1 MIPHTAIDD
10 VRQAAD
16 IVEIISDYLTLQ
28 PSGRN
33 YKALSP
39 FTREKT
45 PSFVVSPEKQIY
57 KCFST
62 GKGGNVF
69 SFIMEMEKVSFPE
82 AVELVAKRSGI
93 DISRFTEKKE
103 REPALEDSRTETLR
117 WAAKF
122 FHHTLESAEGKSGY
136 AYLAAERGLSEKTIR
151 SFGLGYAPDSWEYL
165 LGAAKRS
172 GIPQEHLIDLGL
184 ITQNKQRNSW
194 YDTFRQRVIFPVFS
208 VGGQVVGFGGRTLVN
223 DPQTPKYL
231 NSPESRLFEKSK
243 LLYGLHAAKN
253 EIRRMETAILVE
265 GYMDVLAL
273 HQAGITNTVASCG
286 TSLTRYQA
294 KILQRYTNR
303 VLFIYDADPAG
314 KKSMITGI
322 ETLLAESVTPFVVML
337 PSGDDPDSFVRRE
350 GREKFLQFTEE
361 NKLSFQEFQIRF
373 FTESGD
379 FAQPETKSK
388 AVRAMVHTIALIP
401 DRIQQELYLQELSE
415 KLAITHSALHE
426 LLEMQVGAEEKKIV
440 SEERRKDTSVKRQTT
455 TELSVLEK
463 TFLKALLE
471 STTYGN
477 AVIEFAASHEEMLEL
492 AHPAAHQIFTH
503 MIRRYRD
510 IASNKEERIDIA
522 SEISQFSNPES
533 RDLASGLLMDQ
544 PVSNKW
550 HELTDDVHAESAKR
564 CLIMFLDAFKNLIL
578 EPLIRQK
585 TIITDRILHES
596 DSDKEIALQEEL
608 IELTTKIRKTTKDLQ
623 AMIDNIVNNL

>member
-16 IVEIISDYLTLQ
+16 IVDIISDYLTLQ
-28 PSGRN
+28 PAGRN

-39 FTREKT
+39 FTSEKT

-122 FHHTLESAEGKSGY
+122 FHQTLQSAEGKTGY
-136 AYLAAERGLSEKTIR
+136 AYLAAERALSEKTIR
-151 SFGLGYAPDSWEYL
+151 TFGLGYAPDTWEHL
-165 LGAAKRS
+165 FSAAKRA
-172 GIPQEHLIDLGL
+172 GIPQEHLADLGL
-184 ITQNKQRNSW
+184 ITHNQKRNSW
-194 YDTFRQRVIFPVFS
+194 YDTFRHRVIFPVFS

-243 LLYGLHAAKN
+243 LLYALNTAKD

-273 HQAGITNTVASCG
+273 HQAGITNAVASCG

-294 KILQRYTNR
+294 KILQRYTR
-303 VLFIYDADPAG
+303 QVLFIYDADPAG
-314 KKSMITGI
+314 KKSMISGI
-322 ETLLAESVTPFVVML
+322 DTLVAEGITPFVVML

-350 GREKFLQFTEE
+350 GREKFLQYTETE
-361 NKLSFQEFQIRF
+361 KLPFQEFQIRF

-379 FAQPETKSK
+379 FARPETKSK
-388 AVRAMVHTIALIP
+388 AIRSMAHTIGLIP
-401 DRIQQELYLQELSE
+401 DRIQQELYIQQLSE
-415 KLAITHSALHE
+415 KLGITHSALQE
-426 LLEMQVGAEEKKIV
+426 LLSAERDAEGKKTV
-440 SEERRKDTSVKRQTT
+440 SEERRSDARPQRVLS

-471 STTYGN
+471 STGYGN
-477 AVIEFAASHEEMLEL
+477 AVLEFAASHEEMLEL
-492 AHPAAHQIFTH
+492 SHPAAQQIFTH

-510 IASNKEERIDIA
+510 IEGNAEERIDIA

-550 HELTDDVHAESAKR
+550 LELTDVHTDNAKR
-564 CLIMFLDAFKNLIL
+564 CLVMFLDAFKNLIL

-585 TIITDRILHES
+585 EIITEKIRVEINTEQEKALLMEKIVIDR
-596 DSDKEIALQEEL
+596 
-608 IELTTKIRKTTKDLQ
+608 KIRKTTQDLNT
-623 AMIDNIVNNL
+623 MIANIVKNF